1 MRPLST
7 VIFETERLYA
17 RDFVKE
23 DAQDVFEYAGNLESS
38 GFQSFS
44 PESYEDV
51 VKFVESRL
59 AEQLKEPRGFFDLV
73 LCLKDTD
80 EMVGAI
86 GIYLDADRR
95 QAELGYNLKKRFW
108 HNGYATEAAKGF
120 LRFGFLGL
128 DLHRIT
134 ARCDDMNAASYRVME
149 RIGMRREAHFIKA
162 EYTTVFGR
170 KGWRSTYH
178 YAILQKEYLNSLEDG
193 DYSPDG
199 RKTDA
204 ESD

>member
-1 MRPLST
+1 MEPLSS
-7 VIFETERLYA
+7 VVFQTERLYA
-17 RDFVKE
+17 REFVRE
-23 DAQDVFEYAGNLESS
+23 DADDVFEYAGNLESS
-38 GFQSFS
+38 GFQAFS

-59 AEQLKEPRGFFDLV
+59 AEQLKPRRSFFDAV
-73 LCLKDTD
+73 ICLKDTD
-80 EMVGAI
+80 EMVGAM
-86 GIYLDADRR
+86 GIYLDKDGR

-134 ARCDDMNAASYRVME
+134 ARCDDRNTASYKVME
-149 RIGMRREAHFIKA
+149 RIGMRREGHFIKA
-162 EYTTVFGR
+162 DYTTVFGK

-178 YAILQKEYLNSLEDG
+178 YAILQKEFLMTLGDG
-193 DYSPDG
+193 DYSPTG
-199 RKTDA
+199 
-204 ESD
+204 SDTEA